1 MNYRGDIVV
10 GYDGSAGAN
19 RAIEFAAAEAAVH
32 HARLR
37 IIAVWSSKP
46 PTVAAM
52 SGVPTPLVA
61 ADRERLAEQRLED
74 AAAIAC
80 EVAPD
85 VDVEAVSR
93 DGSAGAEL
101 VRASE
106 NSRLLVVGCRG
117 HGGVHGLLVGSVS
130 HYCILHAR
138 CPVLVIPAIVND
150 RPPLYAS
157 AE

>member
-10 GYDGSAGAN
+10 GYDGSPGAR
-19 RAIEFAAAEAAVH
+19 RAVEFAAAEAAVH
-32 HARLR
+32 HAPLR
-37 IIAVWSSKP
+37 IVSVWSSTP

-61 ADRERLAEQRLED
+61 ADRERLAAERLEE
-74 AAAIAC
+74 AAALAR
-80 EVAPD
+80 EVAPGID
-85 VDVEAVSR
+85 VDTTSR
-93 DGSAGAEL
+93 DGSPGAEL

-130 HYCILHAR
+130 HDCILHAR
-138 CPVLVIPAIVND
+138 CPVLVIPALVND
-150 RPPLYAS
+150 RPPMYAS
-157 AE
+157 AD